1 MTELTGMTPQEL
13 SDWCKA
19 QGMPAFRGKQ
29 IFRWIHQG
37 ADFDAMTNLPAA
49 MRAQLKE
56 IAVAQPVSI
65 IDERKSQIDDTVKFL
80 FGLKDGNC
88 VEGVLM
94 HYHHGYTLCIST
106 QVGCRM
112 GCKFCASTLEGCV
125 RSLTA
130 GEMLGEVLAANRYL
144 DGKDRVHNIVLMGSG
159 EPLDNYDS
167 VCRFLRLLREEDG
180 VNIGLRN
187 VSLSTCGLV
196 PKMYQFAE
204 ENLPVTLSVSLHAP
218 NDEIRRQ
225 TMPVANAYPMDEL
238 LAACRN
244 YIDKTGRRVIF
255 EYALVGGV
263 NCEEKHAIELASRL
277 RGMQCHV
284 NLIPLNAVEERHL
297 KGVNEQTVQRFLH
310 KLEELHISA
319 TRRREMG
326 DDIEGAC
333 GQLRR
338 KTLTTLHGP
347 AGRRSMS
354 RKIRFSKESQ
364 SSLNDFFVHRSPEQ
378 PKSKAEENLPAGI
391 LSAFRTDVGKVRA
404 NNQDAPIVSEKLRL
418 YGVADG
424 MGGHKGGEVASTSAR
439 DDLLRELE
447 GKTPS
452 VAALSG
458 AIEEVNRQIYH
469 QQEHDDALTGMG
481 TTLSVLWMSD
491 NFVYIG
497 HVGDSRVYLLRDGEF
512 KQMTLD
518 HSLVEQ
524 LVREGVLTEE
534 EAQNHP
540 MRNIITRAI
549 GTDESVEV
557 DVVVEERRK
566 GDLWLACS
574 DGLHGLVDDRQMRD
588 ALRQYAPEKAADVLL
603 KAALD
608 AGGRDNVT
616 LVIVHDGEETA

>member
-29 IFRWIHQG
+29 IFRWIHRG

-80 FGLKDGNC
+80 FGLKDGIC

-159 EPLDNYDS
+159 EPLDNYDN

-204 ENLPVTLSVSLHAP
+204 ENPPVTLSVSLHAP

-338 KTLTTLHGP
+338 KTLTTLHDPQG
-347 AGRRSMS
+347 
-354 RKIRFSKESQ
+354 
-364 SSLNDFFVHRSPEQ
+364 
-378 PKSKAEENLPAGI
+378 
-391 LSAFRTDVGKVRA
+391 
-404 NNQDAPIVSEKLRL
+404 
-418 YGVADG
+418 
-424 MGGHKGGEVASTSAR
+424 
-439 DDLLRELE
+439 
-447 GKTPS
+447 
-452 VAALSG
+452 
-458 AIEEVNRQIYH
+458 
-469 QQEHDDALTGMG
+469 
-481 TTLSVLWMSD
+481 
-491 NFVYIG
+491 
-497 HVGDSRVYLLRDGEF
+497 
-512 KQMTLD
+512 
-518 HSLVEQ
+518 
-524 LVREGVLTEE
+524 E
-534 EAQNHP
+534 EA
-540 MRNIITRAI
+540 
-549 GTDESVEV
+549 
-557 DVVVEERRK
+557 
-566 GDLWLACS
+566 
-574 DGLHGLVDDRQMRD
+574 
-588 ALRQYAPEKAADVLL
+588 
-603 KAALD
+603 
-608 AGGRDNVT
+608 
-616 LVIVHDGEETA
+616 